1 MFRKLQLQG
10 NNMTNIDEIRQQ
22 MELLKDEELVSILQE
37 HDAEQWRPEVFDIVS
52 AILRER
58 GVSPGADSE
67 HEEDISDE
75 TAGLDLVTAA
85 DYFNYIDAETDRLAL
100 EAKGL
105 KAWICNECNPLTE
118 GVPPGV
124 LLQVRAEDLN
134 AAMAIL
140 QSEPVPSSDLP
151 DEIAEPPCPKCGS
164 RQVTEGAEIVEAETD
179 SKNSSPQQA
188 WLYHCASCG
197 HKWSAS

>member
-1 MFRKLQLQG
+1 
-10 NNMTNIDEIRQQ
+10 MTNTDEIRQQ
-22 MELLKDEELVSILQE
+22 MELLKDEELISIIQE
-37 HDAEQWRPEVFDIVS
+37 HDAEQWRPEVFDIVN

-58 GVSPGADSE
+58 GVSPGKELE

-75 TAGLDLVTAA
+75 TPVLDLVTVA

-124 LLQVRAEDLN
+124 QLQVRSEDLT

-140 QSEPVPSSDLP
+140 GSEPVPSSDLP

-164 RQVTEGAEIVEAETD
+164 RKVTEGAEIVEAAADAT
-179 SKNSSPQQA
+179 SPSPKQA

-197 HKWSAS
+197 HKWPES